1 MTGLHRL
8 SPCFFEKAMHC
19 LERENMNFQWYPGH
33 MAKTRRLIDENLKLI
48 DVVVEI
54 IDARVPASSRNPDF
68 DELFAS
74 KPRIVVM
81 NKFDLADERATA
93 AWEKWFAA
101 QGVRVILTNSM
112 SGKGIDKITGEAKQ
126 AIADKIA
133 RNAERG
139 LTKAVRLMVAGIPN
153 VGKSSLINRLSGRA
167 SAKTG
172 DRPGVTKGKQWIR
185 LKNGFELLDTPGILW
200 PKFEDQKIGMNLAFI
215 GSIRDEIMDVET
227 LACHL
232 LEYLRDNYTALLQQR
247 YKLEEDISEMTG
259 FELLEYIG
267 KKRGFVISGGEIDT
281 YRGANVILDEF
292 RAAKIG
298 RVTLEW
304 PPGEPV

>member
-1 MTGLHRL
+1 
-8 SPCFFEKAMHC
+8 
-19 LERENMNFQWYPGH
+19 MNFQWYPGH

-54 IDARVPASSRNPDF
+54 LDARVPVSSRNPDF
-68 DELFAS
+68 DALFAA

-93 AWEKWFAA
+93 AWERWYAA

-112 SGKGIDKITGEAKQ
+112 SGKGIDKIASEAKN
-126 AIADKIA
+126 AIADKLA

-139 LTKAVRLMVAGIPN
+139 LTKAVRLMVVGIPN

-185 LKNGFELLDTPGILW
+185 LKNGMELLDTPGILW
-200 PKFEDQKIGMNLAFI
+200 PKFENQKIGMNLAFI

-232 LEYLRDNYTALLQQR
+232 LEYLRDHYAPLLVQR

-267 KKRGFVISGGEIDT
+267 KKRGFVIAGGEIDT

-304 PPGEPV
+304 PPDGPAVQGNPAT

>member
-1 MTGLHRL
+1 MNGNKEEGLQK
-8 SPCFFEKAMHC
+8 SVI
-19 LERENMNFQWYPGH
+19 NWYPGH

-54 IDARVPASSRNPDF
+54 LDARVPVSSRNPDF
-68 DELFAS
+68 DTLFAS
-74 KPRIVVM
+74 KPRVVVM

-93 AWEKWFAA
+93 AWEKWYRDNGA
-101 QGVRVILTNSM
+101 RVLLTNSLN
-112 SGKGIDKITGEAKQ
+112 GKGVDRLAGEVKL
-126 AIADKIA
+126 AIADKLA
-133 RNAERG
+133 RDAARG
-139 LTKAVRLMVAGIPN
+139 VTKAVRLMVVGIPN

-172 DRPGVTKGKQWIR
+172 DRPGVTRGKQWIR
-185 LKNGFELLDTPGILW
+185 LKNGMELLDTPGILW
-200 PKFEDQKIGMNLAFI
+200 PKFEDQTTGMHLAFI

-227 LACHL
+227 LACNL
-232 LEYLRDNYTALLQQR
+232 LEYLRDHYASLLVQR
-247 YKLEEDISEMTG
+247 YKLDGDISVMEG
-259 FELLEYIG
+259 YELLEYIG
-267 KKRGFVISGGEIDT
+267 KKRGFVVSGGEIDT

-304 PPGEPV
+304 PPEA

>member
-1 MTGLHRL
+1 MNNTT
-8 SPCFFEKAMHC
+8 
-19 LERENMNFQWYPGH
+19 ENSAKTNINWYPGH

-54 IDARVPASSRNPDF
+54 LDARVPISSRNPDF
-68 DELFAS
+68 DTLFAS
-74 KPRIVVM
+74 KPRVVVM

-93 AWEKWFAA
+93 AWEKWYRDNGA
-101 QGVRVILTNSM
+101 RVLLTNSLN
-112 SGKGIDKITGEAKQ
+112 GKGVDRLAGEVKL
-126 AIADKIA
+126 AIADKLA
-133 RNAERG
+133 RDAARG
-139 LTKAVRLMVAGIPN
+139 VTKAVRLMVVGIPN

-172 DRPGVTKGKQWIR
+172 DRPGVTRGKQWIR
-185 LKNGFELLDTPGILW
+185 LKNGMELLDTPGILW
-200 PKFEDQKIGMNLAFI
+200 PKFEDQTTGMHLAFI

-227 LACHL
+227 LACNL
-232 LEYLRDNYTALLQQR
+232 LEYLRDHYASLLVQR
-247 YKLEEDISEMTG
+247 YKLDGDISVMEG
-259 FELLEYIG
+259 YELLEYIG
-267 KKRGFVISGGEIDT
+267 KKRGFVVSGGEIDT

-304 PPGEPV
+304 PPETALDK

>member
-1 MTGLHRL
+1 MNNTT
-8 SPCFFEKAMHC
+8 
-19 LERENMNFQWYPGH
+19 ENSAKTNINWYPGH

-54 IDARVPASSRNPDF
+54 LDARVPVSSRNPDF
-68 DELFAS
+68 DTLFAS
-74 KPRIVVM
+74 KPRVVVM

-93 AWEKWFAA
+93 AWEKWHRDN
-101 QGVRVILTNSM
+101 GVRVLLTNSLN
-112 SGKGIDKITGEAKQ
+112 GKGVDRLAGEVKL
-126 AIADKIA
+126 AIADKLA
-133 RNAERG
+133 RDAARG
-139 LTKAVRLMVAGIPN
+139 VTKAVRLMVVGIPN

-172 DRPGVTKGKQWIR
+172 DRPGVTRGKQWIR
-185 LKNGFELLDTPGILW
+185 LKNGMELLDTPGILW
-200 PKFEDQKIGMNLAFI
+200 PKFEDQTTGMHLAFI

-227 LACHL
+227 LACNL
-232 LEYLRDNYTALLQQR
+232 LEYLRDHYATLLVQR
-247 YKLEEDISEMTG
+247 YKLDGDISAMEG
-259 FELLEYIG
+259 YELLEYIG
-267 KKRGFVISGGEIDT
+267 KKRGFVVSGGEIDT

-304 PPGEPV
+304 PPETALDK

>member
-1 MTGLHRL
+1 MDIKNKKMDEESTKSLP
-8 SPCFFEKAMHC
+8 STCI
-19 LERENMNFQWYPGH
+19 NWYPGH

-54 IDARVPASSRNPDF
+54 LDARVPVSSRNPDF
-68 DELFAS
+68 DTLFAS
-74 KPRIVVM
+74 KPRVVVM

-93 AWEKWFAA
+93 AWEKWYRDNGA
-101 QGVRVILTNSM
+101 RVLLTNSLN
-112 SGKGIDKITGEAKQ
+112 GKGVDRLAGEVKL
-126 AIADKIA
+126 AIADKLA
-133 RNAERG
+133 RDAARG
-139 LTKAVRLMVAGIPN
+139 VTKAVRLMVVGIPN

-172 DRPGVTKGKQWIR
+172 DRPGVTRGKQWIR
-185 LKNGFELLDTPGILW
+185 LKNGMELLDTPGILW
-200 PKFEDQKIGMNLAFI
+200 PKFEDQTTGMHLAFI

-227 LACHL
+227 LACNL
-232 LEYLRDNYTALLQQR
+232 LEYLRDHYAPLLVQR
-247 YKLEEDISEMTG
+247 YKLDSDISVMEG
-259 FELLEYIG
+259 YELLEYIG
-267 KKRGFVISGGEIDT
+267 KKRGFVVSGGEIDT

-304 PPGEPV
+304 PPETALDK